1 MFQGGRWFLG
11 GVRSGW
17 WGAMLER
24 QAGTHLSHVS
34 TVVSAGTVVPA
45 VTDHQNQLE
54 LSRNQTLLHPEML
67 LLWVSA
73 ESCAAVLS
81 EASGAS
87 DMQLGLR
94 TTAKMK
100 KFGRGSGEH

>member
-24 QAGTHLSHVS
+24 QAGTDLSHVS
-34 TVVSAGTVVPA
+34 MVVSAGTVVPA

-54 LSRNQTLLHPEML
+54 LSHSQTLLHPQRCRFYGSQLSPVQLCFLKLQGL
-67 LLWVSA
+67 LTCIW
-73 ESCAAVLS
+73 
-81 EASGAS
+81 G
-87 DMQLGLR
+87 
-94 TTAKMK
+94 
-100 KFGRGSGEH
+100 

>member
-1 MFQGGRWFLG
+1 
-11 GVRSGW
+11 
-17 WGAMLER
+17 MLER

-54 LSRNQTLLHPEML
+54 LSRNQTLLHPEMP